1 MSLLDRPDAQTLLK
15 DAILTPEAVRGCRDR
30 LRRFL
35 SRYLRRSLLEL
46 HFLTPP
52 DQIATVLLWM

>member
-1 MSLLDRPDAQTLLK
+1 MSLLDHPDAQALLK

-35 SRYLRRSLLEL
+35 S
-46 HFLTPP
+46 
-52 DQIATVLLWM
+52 Q